1 MGRDFNSDSI
11 AKTRCY
17 IVNNSSD
24 EKMEF
29 QFNPTSIPYSRGAKY
44 NSIESPGMSY
54 PITQYVGGEV
64 REFTIKLFY
73 YDVSENGLS
82 SDRKEPYEI
91 VYGGDKTVIANHAI
105 AGKINKARKFLED
118 LLPPEYNGSD
128 FIRPPTFTLAYGY
141 FVKTLVLVKLD
152 VNDIRLD
159 ELGNPIQTE
168 FTLTVRQVGR
178 S

>member
-1 MGRDFNSDSI
+1 MPKDFSSNSI

-17 IVNNSSD
+17 VIRNSD
-24 EKMEF
+24 NKKFIF

-44 NSIESPGMSY
+44 TSIESPGMSY
-54 PITQYVGGEV
+54 PLTQFVGGEV

-73 YDVSENGLS
+73 FDLGNDGHS
-82 SDRKEPYEI
+82 SDKSEVKI
-91 VYGGDKTVIANHAI
+91 VNGKKTTVNTL
-105 AGKINKARKFLED
+105 GKINKARAFLES
-118 LLPPEYNGSD
+118 LLPPEYNCKYTK
-128 FIRPPTFTLAYGY
+128 PPTFTLTYGY

-159 ELGNPIQTE
+159 DRGNPTHTE
-168 FTLTVRQVGR
+168 FTLTVRQVGN

>member
-1 MGRDFNSDSI
+1 MSRDFNSDSV

-17 IVNNSSD
+17 IVRNSD
-24 EKMEF
+24 NKKMEF

-82 SDRKEPYEI
+82 SDRKEPYKI
-91 VYGGDKTVIANHAI
+91 VYGSGRTVISNHVI
-105 AGKINKARKFLED
+105 AGKINKARIFLES
-118 LLPPEYNGSD
+118 LLPPEYNDNGYYK
-128 FIRPPTFTLAYGY
+128 PPTFTLAYGY
-141 FVKTLVLVKLD
+141 FVKTLVLMKLD